1 MSESKSAKENW
12 SGVHFDASFFIK
24 EDVEIM
30 CFNNVRQFASHT
42 TFRAINSIGL
52 CRRLCVHHVQFGT
65 WKGST
70 SMLCVR
76 INRPAACDVSCAV
89 LAISTCPIYH
99 ARDSSARYTNIAG
112 NLPNKEQWQKTRP
125 KKNEQ
130 SKQRERGSWYVVQST
145 AMVWTT
151 AHTTQLAQRKK
162 KKAAE
167 AGTAS
172 GSQTPVSVDT
182 LSLPSGRTSLDDVR
196 AENEKSKK
204 ADARDQGGKPA
215 DVREGTS
222 EGETE
227 AVEEGKPEK
236 ADIKEKP
243 QPAAR
248 AEEAAELNQETLDG
262 PAPVEEETP
271 TPEPPK
277 ESKKSKKKA
286 AKKEKQ
292 EAAKATDAGAEGK
305 VEEDAATEEAIE
317 DTAQM
322 EQPSA
327 GSSQDERKTIETSET
342 EKSGLE
348 ASSAELTLQPEAK
361 KTAKTTEEA
370 SNESLANLQE
380 TVSLLLNERSEFQS
394 QLSSLRSELEK
405 AQGDSKLLEQG
416 RELIKNLEEEKRSLE
431 FQLNEVQEKAAGIEG
446 LESEVKSAGSELDRI
461 KKAKESLQEEK
472 ERLESE
478 LVAQRDA
485 EKERVGELEKAIER
499 SREREGGLE
508 AEIGRLRQV
517 CLSFNIRNSYPQAD
531 LSMTEP

>member
-1 MSESKSAKENW
+1 M
-12 SGVHFDASFFIK
+12 I
-24 EDVEIM
+24 
-30 CFNNVRQFASHT
+30 
-42 TFRAINSIGL
+42 
-52 CRRLCVHHVQFGT
+52 
-65 WKGST
+65 
-70 SMLCVR
+70 
-76 INRPAACDVSCAV
+76 
-89 LAISTCPIYH
+89 
-99 ARDSSARYTNIAG
+99 
-112 NLPNKEQWQKTRP
+112 
-125 KKNEQ
+125 
-130 SKQRERGSWYVVQST
+130 
-145 AMVWTT
+145 WTT
-151 AHTTQLAQRKK
+151 AHTPQLAQRKK

-167 AGTAS
+167 AGTVS

-182 LSLPSGRTSLDDVR
+182 LSLPSERTSSDDVR
-196 AENEKSKK
+196 AESEKSKK
-204 ADARDQGGKPA
+204 ADARDQGVKPA

-227 AVEEGKPEK
+227 AVVEGKPEK

-248 AEEAAELNQETLDG
+248 AEDSAETNQETLDG
-262 PAPVEEETP
+262 PAPVEEEAT

-286 AKKEKQ
+286 AQKEKQ
-292 EAAKATDAGAEGK
+292 EAAKSADAETEAK
-305 VEEDAATEEAIE
+305 FEEDAATEKAIE
-317 DTAQM
+317 DPAQM
-322 EQPSA
+322 EQLSA
-327 GSSQDERKTIETSET
+327 GSSQDESKTIETSET
-342 EKSGLE
+342 VKSGPE
-348 ASSAELTLQPEAK
+348 ASSAELELQPEAQK
-361 KTAKTTEEA
+361 IVKTTEEA
-370 SNESLANLQE
+370 SNESLANLQA

-431 FQLNEVQEKAAGIEG
+431 FQLNEAQEKAARIEG
-446 LESEVKSAGSELDRI
+446 LESEVRSAGSELDGV

-478 LVAQRDA
+478 LVAQRET
-485 EKERVGELEKAIER
+485 EKERVGELEKAIGR

-517 CLSFNIRNSYPQAD
+517 CLSFNIHNSYPQAD

>member
-1 MSESKSAKENW
+1 
-12 SGVHFDASFFIK
+12 
-24 EDVEIM
+24 
-30 CFNNVRQFASHT
+30 
-42 TFRAINSIGL
+42 
-52 CRRLCVHHVQFGT
+52 
-65 WKGST
+65 
-70 SMLCVR
+70 
-76 INRPAACDVSCAV
+76 
-89 LAISTCPIYH
+89 
-99 ARDSSARYTNIAG
+99 
-112 NLPNKEQWQKTRP
+112 
-125 KKNEQ
+125 
-130 SKQRERGSWYVVQST
+130 
-145 AMVWTT
+145 MVWTI
-151 AHTTQLAQRKK
+151 AHIPQLAQRKK

-172 GSQTPVSVDT
+172 GSQTPLSVDT
-182 LSLPSGRTSLDDVR
+182 LSLPSERTSLDDAH
-196 AENEKSKK
+196 AESEKSKK
-204 ADARDQGGKPA
+204 ADATDQGVKPA

-222 EGETE
+222 ERETE

-248 AEEAAELNQETLDG
+248 AEEAAESNLETLDRL
-262 PAPVEEETP
+262 APVEEETP
-271 TPEPPK
+271 TPGPPK

-292 EAAKATDAGAEGK
+292 EAAKAADAEAEANVK
-305 VEEDAATEEAIE
+305 EDAATEEEIE
-317 DTAQM
+317 AAHM
-322 EQPSA
+322 EQPFG
-327 GSSQDERKTIETSET
+327 GSSQDESKTIETSET
-342 EKSGLE
+342 VKSGSE
-348 ASSAELTLQPEAK
+348 ASSAEFKLQPEAQ

-370 SNESLANLQE
+370 SSESLANLQE

-431 FQLNEVQEKAAGIEG
+431 FQLNEAQAKAARIEG
-446 LESEVKSAGSELDRI
+446 LESEVKSAGSELEGV

-517 CLSFNIRNSYPQAD
+517 CLSFNIHNSYPQAD